1 MADSRITSGTLPAV
15 RVVRLA
21 TWLLEVVREAPGK
34 PWDVATSTHMKRRDA
49 ERAAK
54 ESP

>member
-1 MADSRITSGTLPAV
+1 MSNPETTR

-21 TWLLEVVREAPGK
+21 PWLLEVVEDRPAAL
-34 PWDVATSTHMKRRDA
+34 WDRAISTHSKRRDA

-54 ESP
+54 EPANVE